1 MAFPQALVT
10 RFFQLINNHKITEA
24 HRQLQRIKQQMPKK
38 EWDHGYYKALQGIL
52 LTRKTNGN
60 QYAFLPNLNPNDK
73 ASIKQYRDE
82 FSKRVKSRFYNNFDR
97 GFFSA
102 WTDYTQLLIK
112 TIEESKPKT
121 DPEGQTSIAQYAE
134 SIQKSA

>member
-73 ASIKQYRDE
+73 ASIKQHRDE

-134 SIQKSA
+134 SIQKLA